1 MRLPELQLEW
11 SQIDGIYLIHFNLI
25 AAFPLASAPH
35 LLLPPLLSGDLQ
47 KLFQSSQFPVQGH
60 RPSLGQNASIVVWLR
75 KWLAVNEQ
83 LRTASQP
90 RYCVSAVFMSEH
102 APLFS
107 PPAPAPGAL
116 LPPATAA
123 PWPQ

>member
-1 MRLPELQLEW
+1 MRLLELQHEW

-25 AAFPLASAPH
+25 AAFPLASGPH
-35 LLLPPLLSGDLQ
+35 LLLPFLLSGDLQ

-60 RPSLGQNASIVVWLR
+60 RPSLGQSASIVVWLR

-90 RYCVSAVFMSEH
+90 RY
-102 APLFS
+102 
-107 PPAPAPGAL
+107 
-116 LPPATAA
+116 
-123 PWPQ
+123 

>member
-1 MRLPELQLEW
+1 MNRIVIALAGAAARV

-25 AAFPLASAPH
+25 PAFPLASGPRLH
-35 LLLPPLLSGDLQ
+35 LPSLLSGDLQ

-75 KWLAVNEQ
+75 KWLAGNEQ

-90 RYCVSAVFMSEH
+90 RY
-102 APLFS
+102 
-107 PPAPAPGAL
+107 
-116 LPPATAA
+116 
-123 PWPQ
+123 